1 MPKCMGHTTRK
12 LQSQPPEEVQG
23 DECDSENTEPIENRW
38 SGYPCPGAHCPWSG
52 PWEGGEHPQLLISFM
67 ILLG

>member
-23 DECDSENTEPIENRW
+23 DECDSENTEPIENR
-38 SGYPCPGAHCPWSG
+38 
-52 PWEGGEHPQLLISFM
+52 
-67 ILLG
+67 